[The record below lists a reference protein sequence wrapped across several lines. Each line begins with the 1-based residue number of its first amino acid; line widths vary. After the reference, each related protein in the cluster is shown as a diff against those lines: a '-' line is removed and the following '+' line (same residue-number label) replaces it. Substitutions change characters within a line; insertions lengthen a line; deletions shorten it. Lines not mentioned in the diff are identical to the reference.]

1 MKNLSPTLKKVTEIE
16 DLRRVAARKVPRMFY
31 DYVDSGSWTE
41 TTYRSN
47 ETDFDRIKLRQ
58 RVLVDMDNRSLA
70 TTMIGESTKMPVAI
84 APTGFTGMMWADG
97 EIHAARAAEKFG
109 VPFSLSTMSICSI
122 EDVAENTSAPFW
134 FQLYV
139 MRDQDFMA
147 NLIRR
152 AKAANCSALIL
163 TADLQVLGQRHKDIK
178 NGLSAP
184 PKPTLA
190 NILNLMTKPEWCL
203 NMLGTK
209 RRTFG
214 NIVGHAKN
222 VEDIS
227 SLSAWTAEQFDP
239 RLSWDDVARIKDA
252 WGGKLI
258 IKGIMEPEDAIL
270 AARSGADALVV
281 SNHGGR
287 QLDGALSS
295 ISALSDIVQA
305 VHAENSDIEVWL
317 DSGIRSGQDVLKA
330 IALGAKGTMIGRA
343 FLYGLGAYGEDGVR
357 RALELIYNE
366 CDISMAFCGHT
377 DINQVTDNILV
388 KGTYEQL
395 KLAPPY
401 ITDNATPRR

>member
-1 MKNLSPTLKKVTEIE
+1 MTELKKVTDIE
-16 DLRRVAARKVPRMFY
+16 NLRRVAERRVPRMFY

-41 TTYRSN
+41 TTYRNN

-70 TTMIGESTKMPVAI
+70 TSMIGEPVKMPVAI

-122 EDVAENTSAPFW
+122 EDVAENTAAPFW

-184 PKPTLA
+184 PKPTLT
-190 NILNLMTKPEWCL
+190 NILNLMTKPQWCM

-214 NIVGHAKN
+214 NIVGHAQN
-222 VEDIS
+222 VEDLS

-239 RLSWDDVARIKDA
+239 RLSWDDVARIKDM

-377 DINQVTDNILV
+377 DINTVTKDILV
-388 KGTYEQL
+388 KGTYENL
-395 KLAPPY
+395 KVSH
-401 ITDNATPRR
+401 DG

>member
-1 MKNLSPTLKKVTEIE
+1 MKKDLSKITEIE
-16 DLRRVAARKVPRMFY
+16 DLRRVAERKVPRMFY
-31 DYVDSGSWTE
+31 DYVDSGSWTQ
-41 TTYRSN
+41 TTYRNN
-47 ETDFDRIKLRQ
+47 ESDFDRIKLRQ
-58 RVLVDMDNRSLA
+58 RVLVNMEGRSLA
-70 TTMIGESTKMPVAI
+70 TNIVGTQTSMPVAI

-222 VEDIS
+222 VADMS

-287 QLDGALSS
+287 QLDGAPSS
-295 ISALSDIVQA
+295 IAALSDIVQA
-305 VHAENSDIEVWL
+305 VRAENSNIEVWL

-330 IALGAKGTMIGRA
+330 MALGANGTMIGRA

-357 RALELIYNE
+357 RALEIIYKE

-377 DINQVTDNILV
+377 NINQVADDILV

-395 KLAPPY
+395 KSSQPY
-401 ITDNATPRR
+401 ISPIRW